1 MCNNKVN
8 EDGYLLL
15 SQKRIDKSILVKL
28 IISLPPEFIKYF
40 NKSIRESSQSLNSV
54 LSFAMVRQ
62 PNEKIASFLRRLSIN
77 CQRHMK
83 ACCNTKVKSIKLDSE
98 YPNFNVKFRITKPDG
113 KIISDNDKFV
123 CSDLLNPKVSYT
135 LNIEFSNINIEEKFY
150 PILSNIPMIEHAV
163 IKSDIRW
170 GSSVVPS
177 ITLCNGSIEDFI
189 YEWYIKESLDKD
201 KEILNNNLLS
211 ELPKDAI
218 VISTGFICNLSQK
231 VLEDL
236 RNKYDFN
243 IRFNLILGITNRLFP
258 NKMLQY
264 IYYCG
269 SILEPINNIWR
280 EKRIKNFTRGF
291 NEANQKEDERI
302 RLVSFNI
309 LADIYAQTPKALTEM
324 YISCPQYAL
333 QSQYRRSLIIQELID
348 LDADILCLQEVQ
360 PSIFVQFYQPIL
372 AYYNYNGSIAE
383 RDKEKSGVATFM
395 KKDKFNII
403 NSYCIHFN
411 SRFIENYPDLVEKI
425 SIMWPHFFTNLF
437 YNISTVY
444 QFTIAESVYGSMYLV
459 INTHLFY
466 HPNGGHVRILQIKLL
481 MDLVKEYLEIIKQN
495 YPGKIVYTLLLGD
508 FNSLPNSGSRRLLL
522 DGHISCSHLDWND
535 AILYG
540 NNVENNVSL
549 SKIYNLESSCGIDVE
564 VPYTCIDLFNLN
576 TYKKNS
582 AKIKHTIEA
591 SNIYCKIKENQDPC
605 LIYPFTHLVSGFSG
619 QLDYIYLVKSEDIE
633 SNIIEINRYLSPVI
647 ENDLRPYK
655 VLPNPEYAS
664 DHISVGIELTFQ
676 TKK

>member
-1 MCNNKVN
+1 MCNDKVN
-8 EDGYLLL
+8 KDGYLLL
-15 SQKRIDKSILVKL
+15 SQKGDKSILVKL

-40 NKSIRESSQSLNSV
+40 NENTGESDQGVHSI

-62 PNEKIASFLRRLSIN
+62 PNEKVTSFLRRLSIN
-77 CQRHMK
+77 FQRHIKTSYNRK
-83 ACCNTKVKSIKLDSE
+83 AKSIKLPSKCS
-98 YPNFNVKFRITKPDG
+98 NFNIIFRIIKPDG
-113 KIISDNDKFV
+113 EIISDNDKFV

-135 LNIEFSNINIEEKFY
+135 LNIEFLDINIQEIFY

-170 GSSVVPS
+170 GSSIVPS
-177 ITLCNGSIEDFI
+177 VTLCNGSIEDFI
-189 YEWYIKESLDKD
+189 YEWYVKESLNKD
-201 KEILNNNLLS
+201 KEMLNNNLPS
-211 ELPKDAI
+211 ELPKDTI
-218 VISTGFICNLSQK
+218 VISTGFICTLSQK
-231 VLEDL
+231 ILEDL
-236 RNKYDFN
+236 RNKYDLN
-243 IRFNLILGITNRLFP
+243 VRFNLILRITNKLFS

-269 SILEPINNIWR
+269 SILEPIHNIWR
-280 EKRIKNFTRGF
+280 EKRIKNFIRGF
-291 NEANQKEDERI
+291 NETNQEDEQI

-309 LADIYAQTPKALTEM
+309 LADIYTQTPKALTEM

-360 PSIFVQFYQPIL
+360 SSTFVQFYQPIL
-372 AYYNYNGSIAE
+372 AYYNYNGCIAE
-383 RDKEKSGVATFM
+383 RDKEKGGVATFM

-403 NSYCIHFN
+403 NSHCIHFN

-425 SIMWPHFFTNLF
+425 SIMWPQFFTNLF

-444 QFTIAESVYGSMYLV
+444 QFTIAESIYGSMYLV

-495 YPGKIVYTLLLGD
+495 YPGKVVYVLLFGD

-522 DGHISCSHLDWND
+522 DGHISCLHLDWND
-535 AILYG
+535 AMLY
-540 NNVENNVSL
+540 NNGENNISS
-549 SKIYNLESSCGIDVE
+549 SKIYNLESSFGIDIE

-576 TYKKNS
+576 TYKTDCVKM
-582 AKIKHTIEA
+582 KHTIGT
-591 SNIYCKIKENQDPC
+591 SNTYCKIKEDQDPC

-619 QLDYIYLVKSEDIE
+619 QLDYIYLIKSKDIE
-633 SNIIEINRYLSPVI
+633 GTMIEINRYLSPVI
-647 ENDLRPYK
+647 EDDLQPYK
-655 VLPNPEYAS
+655 MLPNPEYAS